1 MAEEEH
7 REFEL
12 SLTLEDGYRFTVEFD
27 QEGVPP
33 LLLDEPPP
41 LGDGTGPNAARILG
55 AAVGNCLSASL
66 LFCMQKARIESRQIR
81 TKVQGTLVRNAEGR
95 FRIGEIRVLIEPSLT
110 SEEQKRISRCMDV
123 FEDYCIVTES
133 VRRGIDVLVE
143 VQPRT
148 VSGDGETEQAAV
160 PAATGGS

>member
-1 MAEEEH
+1 MSREEH
-7 REFEL
+7 TEFEL

-41 LGDGTGPNAARILG
+41 LGEGSGPNAARILA

-66 LFCMQKARIESRQIR
+66 LFCMQKVRIESRKI
-81 TKVQGTLVRNAEGR
+81 TTTVQGTLVRNAEGR
-95 FRIGEIRVLIEPSLT
+95 FRIGEIRALIEPSLT
-110 SEEQKRISRCMDV
+110 PEEQERISRCLDV

-133 VRRGIDVLVE
+133 VRRGVDVLVE

-148 VSGDGETEQAAV
+148 IPAEGETDDTPIPV
-160 PAATGGS
+160 ATRSD

>member
-1 MAEEEH
+1 MSKEEH
-7 REFEL
+7 TEFEL
-12 SLTLEDGYRFTVEFD
+12 SLTLEEGYRFTVEFD

-41 LGDGTGPNAARILG
+41 LGEGTGPNAARILA

-66 LFCMQKARIESRQIR
+66 LFCMRKVRIQSKKI
-81 TKVQGTLVRNAEGR
+81 TTTVHGTLVRNAEGR

-110 SEEQKRISRCMDV
+110 AEERDRISRCMDV

-133 VRRGIDVLVE
+133 VRQGVDVLVE

-148 VSGDGETEQAAV
+148 IPDEETEEV
-160 PAATGGS
+160 PASARAGGG

>member
-1 MAEEEH
+1 MSKEEH
-7 REFEL
+7 KEFEL
-12 SLTLEDGYRFTVEFD
+12 SLTLEDGFRFTVEFD
-27 QEGVPP
+27 QDGVPP

-41 LGDGTGPNAARILG
+41 LGEGTGPNAARVLA

-66 LFCMQKARIESRQIR
+66 LFCMQKVRIESREITTR
-81 TKVQGTLVRNAEGR
+81 VQGTLARNAEGR

-110 SEEQKRISRCMDV
+110 EDEQQRISRCMDV

-143 VQPRT
+143 VQPRPI
-148 VSGDGETEQAAV
+148 SGDGEAKEAAA
-160 PAATGGS
+160 PAATGGD